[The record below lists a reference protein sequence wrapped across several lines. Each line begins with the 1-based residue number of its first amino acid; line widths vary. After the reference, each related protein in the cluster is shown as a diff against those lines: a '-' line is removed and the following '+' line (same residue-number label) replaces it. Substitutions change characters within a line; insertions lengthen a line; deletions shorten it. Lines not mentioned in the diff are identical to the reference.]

1 MITTI
6 IRKMFTLLTNLAAF
20 FQSSVDVV
28 APPPPPFV
36 TSLPVPVL
44 DSPGVLSPPSLALL
58 VGPLGGGQAVREGGF
73 RPPPWGKRQ
82 GQGVQGPRGVRP

>member
-28 APPPPPFV
+28 APHSPLV

-44 DSPGVLSPPSLALL
+44 NSPGVLSPPSLALL

-73 RPPPWGKRQ
+73 SPPPWGKRQ
-82 GQGVQGPRGVRP
+82 GQGVRGPRGVRP